1 VAVYETD
8 NVGIAP
14 TLDATD
20 VFRTELVR
28 HRERAGL
35 HGRRGWLMRRALVAA
50 DAVGVTIA
58 FAVSSVAFPTAN
70 GDRIQPGG
78 EIVLFALTLP
88 MWLLLAKLQGLYER
102 DEERADHSTIDEFA
116 GVLIIVTL
124 GTWFFQA
131 LSWMTGLASPQLGR
145 LVAFWVLAIGFVT
158 TARAVARALTRRSS
172 AYSMRTL
179 VVGAGAIGQLVA
191 RKIGQHPEYRLDLVG
206 FVDAEPLESRPETR
220 EVATLGELDALQSL
234 VAEHRIDRVIVAF
247 SNEPDSQTMNV
258 VRSLRDG
265 DVIVDVVPRLFDVIG
280 PRASM
285 HSLEGMP
292 LVCVPPARLSR
303 SSFVTKRIV
312 DIAVAASSLL
322 VLLPLFIYAAI
333 RIKLD
338 SPGPVFFRQERLGL
352 DMRHFTCLK
361 FRTMKVDTDPEEHR
375 AYVESIAT
383 SGANLNGNGMY
394 KLNRDNA
401 VTPFGRWLRKTSL
414 DELPQLI
421 NVLRGDMSIVGPRP
435 CIPYEIEFF
444 QSHHVERFLVPQG
457 ITGLWQVS
465 ARANSTFGEALDM
478 DVAYV
483 RGWSLGLDLRLLFRT
498 PFALL
503 RQRRS
508 TA

>member
-1 VAVYETD
+1 VAVYQAGDAGAVTALE
-8 NVGIAP
+8 
-14 TLDATD
+14 ATD
-20 VFRTELVR
+20 AFRRELVR
-28 HRERAGL
+28 HRERAAT
-35 HGRRGWLMRRALVAA
+35 HGRRGWLIRRALVGA
-50 DAVGVTIA
+50 DALGIAMA
-58 FAVSSVAFPTAN
+58 FAISSVFFPTDT
-70 GDRIQPGG
+70 GDRIHPSG
-78 EIVLFALTLP
+78 EILLFLVTLP
-88 MWLLLAKLQGLYER
+88 MWLLLAKLDGLYER
-102 DEERADHSTIDEFA
+102 DEERTDHSTIDEIA
-116 GVLIIVTL
+116 GVLVIVTL
-124 GTWFFQA
+124 GTWLFQA

-145 LVAFWVLAIGFVT
+145 LVAFWLLAVVLVT
-158 TARAVARALTRRSS
+158 TGRAVARTLTRRSS
-172 AYSMRTL
+172 AYAMRTI
-179 VVGAGAIGQLVA
+179 VVGAGEIGQLVA
-191 RKIGQHPEYRLDLVG
+191 RKIGLHPEYRLDLVG
-206 FVDAEPLESRPETR
+206 FVDAEPLESRAETR
-220 EVATLGELDALQSL
+220 DVATLGELDDLQTV

-258 VRSLRDG
+258 VRSLRDR

-285 HSLEGMP
+285 HLLEGMP

-303 SSFVTKRIV
+303 SSLVIKRAGDV
-312 DIAVAASSLL
+312 LVAMLGLLVAA
-322 VLLPLFIYAAI
+322 PLFAYAAV

-338 SPGPVFFRQERLGL
+338 STGPVFFRQERLGL
-352 DMRHFTCLK
+352 DMKPFTCLK
-361 FRTMKVDTDPEEHR
+361 FRTMRVDTDPEEHR

-383 SGANLNGNGMY
+383 SSASVNGNGMY
-394 KLNRDNA
+394 KLNRDDS

-435 CIPYEIEFF
+435 CIPYEVEFF
-444 QSHHVERFLVPQG
+444 QPHHVERFLVPQG

-483 RGWSLGLDLRLLFRT
+483 RGWSVGLDLRLFFRT

-503 RQRRS
+503 RQRRA